1 MSNQKDIRI
10 FEALWF
16 GCTIIPSLKC
26 HDLKVS
32 HRVKIVGM
40 KVVLAAQGRKRL
52 HAMRWF
58 FPFPNALSSE
68 ALESRPG
75 QAHNNLVLLLFDAFV
90 TSLCFQVERFDFERG
105 QWMAVGKSSASD
117 NSFKSR
123 GMLPGREYKFRLAQL
138 LTLLSYFFI

>member
-1 MSNQKDIRI
+1 
-10 FEALWF
+10 
-16 GCTIIPSLKC
+16 
-26 HDLKVS
+26 
-32 HRVKIVGM
+32 
-40 KVVLAAQGRKRL
+40 
-52 HAMRWF
+52 MRCF

-68 ALESRPG
+68 AFESRPG

>member
-1 MSNQKDIRI
+1 
-10 FEALWF
+10 
-16 GCTIIPSLKC
+16 
-26 HDLKVS
+26 
-32 HRVKIVGM
+32 
-40 KVVLAAQGRKRL
+40 
-52 HAMRWF
+52 MRWF

-138 LTLLSYFFI
+138 LTLPSYFFI